1 LNKGA
6 EVREI
11 SHSNKLQDFFWEAR
25 SRILACYV
33 VLILIFVVFS
43 IPAFRQ
49 LLFSRINERVQEDL
63 HEQMDRFQ
71 EFAEAQRIGLAES
84 SESDSDEVFQE
95 FLFEEFLSRQLPED
109 DMFLIALRD
118 GGLYQSSP
126 KALPEPLLADSP
138 LLSYL
143 ANAEQ
148 TLEGEQDF
156 PDREIDSVLYVAEP
170 VEIDSESEWVFV
182 VAHTTAG
189 ERAEAVEATLV
200 IVKVMLVAVLLA
212 SILAWVVA
220 GRVLAPLRRLL
231 START
236 ISESDLNQRIPVQ
249 GSGELAELA
258 TTFNSMLD
266 RLQAAFVSQRS
277 FIDDA
282 GHELRTPIT
291 IIQGHLELMSDDPEE
306 QQETLSLVN
315 DELDRMSRFV
325 EDLLLLAK
333 AERPDFLMPETVD
346 VSALTQAPYTKAKGL
361 ANRDW
366 RLEGEA
372 KGQLVCDRQRI
383 TQAVMNLTQNAV
395 QHTRENAIIALGSSR
410 HKNNIRFWVRD
421 TGEGITLDNQEKI
434 FERFARIANRSRP
447 SEGAGLGLSIVR
459 AIAEAHGGQVE
470 LFSRPGIGSTFTLV
484 IPLDPP
490 SNRLSYEQNS
500 NL

>member
-1 LNKGA
+1 MIEA
-6 EVREI
+6 DR
-11 SHSNKLQDFFWEAR
+11 SNRWQSFFWEAR
-25 SRILACYV
+25 SRVLACYV
-33 VLILIFVVFS
+33 LLIVIFAAISV
-43 IPAFRQ
+43 PAFRQ
-49 LLFSRINERVQEDL
+49 LLFSRVNERVQEDL

-71 EFAEAQRIGLAES
+71 EFVEAQRADLAELS
-84 SESDSDEVFQE
+84 RRNSTELFQE

-109 DMFLIALRD
+109 DMFLIALKD
-118 GGLYQSSP
+118 GRLYQSSP
-126 KALPEPLLADSP
+126 IALPEPLKADSP
-138 LLSYL
+138 LLNRL
-143 ANAEQ
+143 ADVEQ
-148 TLEGEQDF
+148 PLSGEQKSEDS
-156 PDREIDSVLYVAEP
+156 EIGSILYVAEP
-170 VEIDSESEWVFV
+170 VEIDSESEWIFV

-189 ERAEAVEATLV
+189 ERAEAVEAV
-200 IVKVMLVAVLLA
+200 ILIVEVMLVALLLA
-212 SILAWVVA
+212 SILAWIVA
-220 GRVLAPLRRLL
+220 GRVLAPLHLIMA
-231 START
+231 TART

-249 GSGELAELA
+249 GSGELAEVA

-266 RLQAAFVSQRS
+266 RLQAAFISQRN

-306 QQETLSLVN
+306 QQETLALVN

-333 AERPDFLMPETVD
+333 AERPDFLMLETVD
-346 VSALTQAPYTKAKGL
+346 VSALTQALYTKAKGL

-372 KGQLVCDRQRI
+372 KGRLVGDRQRL
-383 TQAVMNLTQNAV
+383 TQAVMNLAQNAV
-395 QHTRENAIIALGSSR
+395 QHTAENATIALGSAR

-421 TGEGITLDNQEKI
+421 TGEGIALDNQEKI
-434 FERFARIANRSRP
+434 FERFSRVANRRRR

-484 IPLDPP
+484 IPLEPP
-490 SNRLSYEQNS
+490 SKSLSYEQDLNR
-500 NL
+500 